1 MPKAIKKRGKKKDA
15 GAEADVEEKLASL
28 KDTFQEKQKAILMYG
43 GAALL
48 IVIAIA
54 GFLIYR
60 ATVNAQALKLEREG
74 YQVFY
79 NEYSQQQLPPT
90 DRYQKALDLFQRAY
104 KKKASPR
111 VLLYIADSYYELGRY
126 DDAVATLNDFT
137 SKYAANRDLIPLAYK
152 EMADIQLR
160 KGNKEEA
167 LKALEKLY
175 AAPGSIYKDYALI
188 EEGRILESE
197 GKQAE
202 AVAKYRELTEKFK
215 GSPFYQ
221 EAKAK
226 LEEKK

>member
-28 KDTFQEKQKAILMYG
+28 KDTFEEKQKAILMYG

-74 YQVFY
+74 YQTFY
-79 NEYSQQQLPPT
+79 NEYSQQQLSPT
-90 DRYQKALDLFQRAY
+90 DRYQKALDLFQQAY

-126 DDAVATLNDFT
+126 DNAIATLNDFT
-137 SKYAANRDLIPLAYK
+137 GKYAANRDLIPLAYK

-167 LKALEKLY
+167 LKALDKLY

-188 EEGRILESE
+188 EEARILESE